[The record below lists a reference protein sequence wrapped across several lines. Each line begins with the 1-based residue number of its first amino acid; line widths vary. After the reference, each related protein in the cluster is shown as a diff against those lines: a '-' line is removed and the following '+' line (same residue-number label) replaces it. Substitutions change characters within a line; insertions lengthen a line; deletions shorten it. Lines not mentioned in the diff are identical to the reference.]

1 MSDADP
7 RIAAWLAD
15 QVGVEASALGA
26 HTLARAVLE
35 RIRAAEHEGRLEL
48 LAPVESAAAD
58 CGGQTAPAV
67 QAGHAAP
74 SGHVLAAA
82 RADAYWHLLS
92 TSSDE
97 QQALIERLVVPETW
111 FFRDRQAFAGLAKL
125 ADEHLVREPSNTLRI
140 LSLPCSTGEEP
151 YSISMALLDAG
162 IGPERFAI
170 DAFDISA
177 RAIAF
182 AECAVYGRNSFRG
195 DALEF
200 RDRHF
205 EAHGNDW
212 RLREDVRRQV
222 RFARANVFAPWP
234 GVQASYHFVFCRNLF
249 IYFDEPARERAL
261 ALIDARLAA
270 GGTLFV
276 GPAEAG
282 WIAQHAMVTAGLPLA
297 FAFRRSTGKPARM
310 AAVPPAQ
317 STRAP
322 RAREN
327 AHPAPA
333 SPRSIPTMHAPAPRP
348 RRGTNATPA
357 EPGRNA
363 PSRRSPAAA
372 LAHAQRLADSGDLDG
387 AERLAHACVLE
398 HGPVPD
404 AFYLL
409 GLIAGAR
416 GRNADARDFY
426 RKALYLE
433 PGHVEALTHLATLLD
448 AAGDHAAAQ
457 HLIARAHR
465 AHAKREGVRHG

>member
-1 MSDADP
+1 MSGADP

-15 QVGVEASALGA
+15 QVGVEASALGT

-35 RIRAAEHEGRLEL
+35 RMRAVEHEERLEF
-48 LAPVESAAAD
+48 LAPLESTVVD
-58 CGGQTAPAV
+58 HGGRGGHATAP
-67 QAGHAAP
+67 GHLA
-74 SGHVLAAA
+74 AAA
-82 RADAYWHLLS
+82 RADAYWHLLRRS
-92 TSSDE
+92 NDE

-125 ADEHLVREPSNTLRI
+125 ADEHLVREPSTTLRI

-151 YSISMALLDAG
+151 YSVSMALLDAG
-162 IGPERFAI
+162 IGPGRFTI

-182 AECAVYGRNSFRG
+182 AEHAVYGRNSFRG

-212 RLREDVRRQV
+212 RLHDGVRGQV
-222 RFARANVFAPWP
+222 RFARANLFEPWP
-234 GVQASYHFVFCRNLF
+234 GGQAPYHFVFCRNLF

-282 WIAQHAMVTAGLPLA
+282 WVAQHGMITAGLPLA
-297 FAFRRSTGKPARM
+297 FAFRRSTGKPART
-310 AAVPPAQ
+310 AAVPTARP
-317 STRAP
+317 TP
-322 RAREN
+322 PPHAREN
-327 AHPAPA
+327 GHVASAPF
-333 SPRSIPTMHAPAPRP
+333 RSTSTMHAPAPPP
-348 RRGTNATPA
+348 RLGASPTPA
-357 EPGRNA
+357 EPGHTA
-363 PSRRSPAAA
+363 PPRRSHAPA
-372 LAHAQRLADSGDLDG
+372 LAHAQRLADSGNLEG

-398 HGPVPD
+398 HGPAPD

-416 GRNADARDFY
+416 GRDADARDFY
-426 RKALYLE
+426 RKALYLD
-433 PGHVEALTHLATLLD
+433 PGHVEALTHLATMLD
-448 AAGDHAAAQ
+448 AVGDRAAAQ

-465 AHAKREGVRHG
+465 AQAKRAGESHG